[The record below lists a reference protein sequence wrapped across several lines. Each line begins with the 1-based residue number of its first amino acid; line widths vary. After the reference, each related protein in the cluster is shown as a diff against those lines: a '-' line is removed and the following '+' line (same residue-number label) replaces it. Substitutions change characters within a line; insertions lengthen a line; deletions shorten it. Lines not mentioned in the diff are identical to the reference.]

1 MHSSNSFRPT
11 CFMIMAIT
19 TLVVQLATNPSLTTT
34 NAFTISTTKTRTSCQ
49 QSQSVQQQRHAT
61 SATSSS
67 SESSST
73 LLLASV
79 EDDTEVSI
87 GKVPSEIDATLQS
100 IIDDLYPNGEL
111 VTLVIQDHRPL
122 GCTVEESLAT
132 TSSDESNKTK
142 NIVKINDDDDDD
154 DLISLDDAP
163 AVFVSKV
170 VEGGYA
176 EQAGIKVGDV
186 IIGVTGLF
194 GNVMAVSGFD
204 IERV

>member
-1 MHSSNSFRPT
+1 
-11 CFMIMAIT
+11 MIMAIT

-34 NAFTISTTKTRTSCQ
+34 NAFTISTTKTRTSFQ

-61 SATSSS
+61 SSSS
-67 SESSST
+67 QSSST

-100 IIDDLYPNGEL
+100 IIDDLYPNSEL